1 MDQEK
6 LSRLYAEGK
15 TLLPLLIIVIIVLSM
30 PYYFRDKSLSLI
42 GGESYNYAR
51 LAENPLKNYDELS
64 YGGRFLVFN
73 AYPLILSL
81 FSRALN
87 IDLMDASKTL
97 PIILGIMALM
107 LFYFILKKLETDKL
121 TLFLACLI
129 LAISPPF
136 VYMFT
141 VSNTYII
148 PIILA
153 LLSFLLLL
161 HDKKTIAYPVFFAT
175 IFFGIAPFLISL
187 ALLTIYSVKTKS
199 YKGLYL
205 LLLVLLLLIP
215 IIKLGLPEFIG
226 FDNLPE
232 GINFRM
238 QTFISELGGEIGLS
252 IFAIL
257 LSLFGLKQLWHGKY
271 EHIAVYI
278 AIATLMIAYFFEIR
292 SLLYLN
298 FFISMLAAIGIVR
311 LLYQKWDSVIINLI
325 IGVILILGLISSII
339 FTIGTLA
346 NALPNKD
353 VIDSFAY
360 LNRESKENAVVFSYY
375 VKGQWIS
382 SLGKRK
388 NVMDENFF
396 YAPSLNE
403 RYNDSETLLHTKDI
417 NAAESIINKYKIK
430 YIWIDNTMKNGQVW
444 NENDEGLLFLLR
456 ASNKFKRDY
465 VNDYIEIW
473 KVVG

>member
-6 LSRLYAEGK
+6 LSKLYAEGK
-15 TLLPLLIIVIIVLSM
+15 ILLPLLIIVAIVLFM

-51 LAENPLKNYDELS
+51 LAENPFNNYDELS
-64 YGGRFLVFN
+64 YGGRFLIFN
-73 AYPLILSL
+73 AYPLMLNL

-87 IDLMDASKTL
+87 IDLINASKVL
-97 PIILGIMALM
+97 PLIFGMIALT
-107 LFYFILKKLETDKL
+107 LFYFILNKLKADRL

-129 LAISPPF
+129 LVISPPF

-141 VSNTYII
+141 VSNAYIM

-161 HDKKTIAYPVFFAT
+161 YDKKIIAYFVFFAT

-187 ALLTIYSVKTKS
+187 ALLTIYSVKTKN

-215 IIKLGLPEFIG
+215 IIKLGLPEFMG

-238 QTFISELGGEIGLS
+238 QTLISELGGEIGLS
-252 IFAIL
+252 IFAVL
-257 LSLFGLKQLWHGKY
+257 LSLFGLKQLWQEKY
-271 EHIAVYI
+271 EHIAIYI
-278 AIATLMIAYFFEIR
+278 AIIILIIAYFFEIR

-298 FFISMLAAIGIVR
+298 FFISAFAAIGIVR

-339 FTIGTLA
+339 FTIDMLA

-360 LNRESKENAVVFSYY
+360 LNQESKDNAVVFSYY
-375 VKGQWIS
+375 IKGDWIS
-382 SLGKRK
+382 GLGKRK

-396 YAPSLNE
+396 YAPNLNE
-403 RYNDSETLLHTKDI
+403 RYNDSETLFHAKDI
-417 NAAESIINKYKIK
+417 NVAESIINKYKIK
-430 YIWIDNTMKNGQVW
+430 YIWIDNNMKNGQVW

-456 ASNKFKRDY
+456 ASKKFKRDY
-465 VNDYIEIW
+465 INDYIEIW